1 MAKHCNVPKFG
12 NGDIVNVPSTAQ
24 IKGREKAD
32 EAKASDTYS
41 SNHILSCMEKGS
53 HEISGKDA
61 QHDLEQRSKKFRS
74 YLRWVFVVQSNIYKS
89 VLSWSV
95 FFTLTFI
102 VPVMSQYL
110 LHCRTACDA
119 NHRRPYHI
127 PVQISLTVFA
137 TLSFICLSRWDRKY
151 GLSKFLFLDKVSN
164 ENLKI
169 QRGYAE
175 QMQGTMKL
183 ILRVGLPCF
192 LAACADKI
200 WWYVSGAS
208 QIPYYGEMH
217 ASSIILCALELWSW
231 LYRTS
236 IFFAVCV
243 LFRLICSLQIL
254 KLDELAIVFQRKTEV
269 ESILL
274 EHQRIKRN
282 LQIIS
287 HRFRS
292 FILASMLLVSA
303 SQFSFLLMA
312 TKPHADVNVLK
323 AGELAI
329 VSFTLLS
336 GLLILL
342 RSATKITHKAQSV
355 IGLAAK
361 WHICA
366 AIHSFENING
376 ETQTTDTA
384 SAQAIATNVNW
395 GLPDE
400 EVGDEDDEFDNTK
413 LLPVYTHTIS
423 FHTRQ
428 ALVTYMEN
436 NRAGIS
442 VFGFMLDRTW
452 LQTIFAIQTALF
464 LWLLNKTVFV

>member
-1 MAKHCNVPKFG
+1 MLPLLYSVFILAAYWNFSNDSPKFLCFDHKFFLIYLWPITLYWQKHGNVPKFG

-110 LHCRTACDA
+110 LHCPTTCDA

-175 QMQGTMKL
+175 QMQVCIFINFL
-183 ILRVGLPCF
+183 FCF
-192 LAACADKI
+192 L
-200 WWYVSGAS
+200 S
-208 QIPYYGEMH
+208 
-217 ASSIILCALELWSW
+217 
-231 LYRTS
+231 
-236 IFFAVCV
+236 
-243 LFRLICSLQIL
+243 LFI
-254 KLDELAIVFQRKTEV
+254 
-269 ESILL
+269 
-274 EHQRIKRN
+274 
-282 LQIIS
+282 
-287 HRFRS
+287 
-292 FILASMLLVSA
+292 
-303 SQFSFLLMA
+303 SFLC
-312 TKPHADVNVLK
+312 VGEVL
-323 AGELAI
+323 
-329 VSFTLLS
+329 
-336 GLLILL
+336 
-342 RSATKITHKAQSV
+342 
-355 IGLAAK
+355 
-361 WHICA
+361 
-366 AIHSFENING
+366 
-376 ETQTTDTA
+376 
-384 SAQAIATNVNW
+384 
-395 GLPDE
+395 
-400 EVGDEDDEFDNTK
+400 
-413 LLPVYTHTIS
+413 
-423 FHTRQ
+423 
-428 ALVTYMEN
+428 
-436 NRAGIS
+436 
-442 VFGFMLDRTW
+442 
-452 LQTIFAIQTALF
+452 
-464 LWLLNKTVFV
+464 